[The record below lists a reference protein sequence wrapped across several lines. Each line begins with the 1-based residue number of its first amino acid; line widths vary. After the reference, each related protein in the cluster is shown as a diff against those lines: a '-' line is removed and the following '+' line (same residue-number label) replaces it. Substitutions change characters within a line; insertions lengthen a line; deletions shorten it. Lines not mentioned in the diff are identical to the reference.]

1 MSKPMEIEG
10 PTIMCGSCHFMSKL
24 AGNWYVEDDRLV
36 WRGDPLLTPWRG
48 PRLDICCE
56 GRDCNLDESNPTGA
70 LLDGEPM
77 LEDAYSVILEMQ
89 REQLRDGLA

>member
-10 PTIMCGSCHFMSKL
+10 PTIVCGSCHFMSKL
-24 AGNWYVEDDRLV
+24 AGKWGIEHGHLV
-36 WRGDPLLTPWRG
+36 WRGDAVLTPSRG
-48 PRLDICCE
+48 PKLDICCE